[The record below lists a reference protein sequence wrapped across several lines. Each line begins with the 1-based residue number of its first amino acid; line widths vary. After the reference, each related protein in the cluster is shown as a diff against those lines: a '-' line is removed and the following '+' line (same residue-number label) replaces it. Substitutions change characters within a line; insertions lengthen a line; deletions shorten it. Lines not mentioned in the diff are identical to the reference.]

1 MTLLHRLAS
10 VVTWIFRR
18 KRSEQAL
25 DDELRAFV
33 EMSAADKVRDGYSP
47 AEARRLAIIEL
58 GGVEQTR
65 ERVRTYRHGGGL
77 DDIGRDVRYALR
89 TFARNPGFTVIVV
102 LTLALGIGANTA
114 IFSLIDALMLRT
126 LPVPNPRELLQVA
139 FRPATPA
146 DTPGVTFSYAMVRA
160 FDEQRDIF
168 SGVAG
173 FSASSFDV
181 GAPGSISHV
190 PGAMVTGAYYETLG
204 LTPALGRLLSRAD
217 DEAGAPLV
225 AVLSYGYWERVF
237 ARRPDVL
244 GQILTIK
251 GLPVAIVGVSPPG
264 FVGANVG
271 SVADITMAAATLAQ
285 VNPSDA
291 PLLGKGNFWMRTLAR
306 PAAGVQV
313 EQATARLNA
322 VWPQIADSVIAPH
335 WPAFQRK
342 GLAAASFQL
351 NDGGTGW
358 TFLRAMYRKP
368 LIVLMAVVGLVLLI
382 ACANVASLLLARASA
397 RQREIAVR
405 LAIGAGRGRIVRQLL
420 IESTLLSL
428 IGAAFGVGLAWVSGQ
443 FLVALISSGP
453 FDAVFDL
460 TPNWRVLGFTSAIA
474 IATGLLFGMAPALQT
489 TANGT
494 AAALKSGRMGGSL
507 SRVLPTL
514 VSAQVALSL
523 VLLAG
528 AGLFVRTLHNL
539 QSLDPGFNAT
549 GVLVAEL
556 ERGPAVPAALLD
568 EVQRLPGVLSA
579 TVSTHTP
586 LNGSVWSE
594 PAVPAGQAV
603 PERDNAYFI
612 GAGPDFFTT
621 MQIPLVSGRA
631 FTARD
636 AGDGPTVAIVN
647 EVFAQ
652 QHFKNQNPVGQH
664 LAAKVNGARRD
675 LEIVGLVRN
684 THAAG
689 LRVAPPAT
697 VYVAYAQLSGRC
709 ADVRVGARDG
719 CARSG
724 LVRVPANAPNAVEWP
739 GRSPGAVSPGA
750 GDHHPGAD
758 DGDAR
763 RRIRTAG
770 ADARL
775 RRALRPAGLRRRAT
789 DQGNRHSHGPRRPGG
804 AGRRAGA
811 RSRHAARA
819 DRDRT
824 RPAGRVSRISMGE
837 VDAVR
842 SDAGRPRHAR
852 RGNPAPCGRRATCG
866 LHPGTPCRSSRP
878 AGGAAAR
885 VDAAPETNEAASLVT
900 ASPMWQRDA
909 STESPARR
917 DAASSAHHPPRSIV
931 RPVW

>member
-10 VVTWIFRR
+10 VLTWIFRR
-18 KRSEQAL
+18 NRAEQAL

-77 DDIGRDVRYALR
+77 DDVGRDVRYAVR
-89 TFARNPGFTVIVV
+89 TFVRNPGFTVIVV

-114 IFSLIDALMLRT
+114 IFSLIDALMLRS

-139 FRPATPA
+139 FRPTTPA
-146 DTPGVTFSYAMVRA
+146 ETPGVTFSYAMVRA

-181 GAPGSISHV
+181 GAPGSISRV

-204 LTPALGRLLSRAD
+204 LTPVLGRLLTRPD

-237 ARRPDVL
+237 ARRPDVI
-244 GQILTIK
+244 GQTLTIK

-285 VNPSDA
+285 VNASDA

-306 PAAGVQV
+306 PAAGVPV
-313 EQATARLNA
+313 AQATARLNA

-335 WPAFQRK
+335 WPVFQRK
-342 GLAAASFQL
+342 QLAGASFQL

-358 TFLRAMYRKP
+358 TFLREMYRKP

-460 TPNWRVLGFTSAIA
+460 SPNWRVLAFTSAIA

-489 TANGT
+489 TADGT

-507 SRVLPTL
+507 SRALPTL

-539 QSLDPGFNAT
+539 QRLDPGFNAT

-568 EVQRLPGVLSA
+568 EVQRLPGVMSA

-603 PERDNAYFI
+603 PERDNAFFI

-664 LAAKVNGARRD
+664 LAAKVNGTRRD

-697 VYVAYAQLSGRC
+697 VYVAYAQLSG
-709 ADVRVGARDG
+709 DVQRSVSVRATGALGQVSSAFQQTLQTRLNGPVEVRALSAQVQATIIQERMMATLGAGFGLLALTLACVGLYGLLAYGVAQRTREIGIRMALGAQGARVVALVLG
-719 CARSG
+719 RGMRLVLIGIALGLPAALAASRWVRSMLFG
-724 LVRVPANAPNAVEWP
+724 LTPADPVTL
-739 GRSPGAVSPGA
+739 GGAILLLVAAAQLA
-750 GDHHPGAD
+750 GYIP
-758 DGDAR
+758 AR
-763 RRIRTAG
+763 R
-770 ADARL
+770 
-775 RRALRPAGLRRRAT
+775 
-789 DQGNRHSHGPRRPGG
+789 
-804 AGRRAGA
+804 
-811 RSRHAARA
+811 
-819 DRDRT
+819 
-824 RPAGRVSRISMGE
+824 
-837 VDAVR
+837 
-842 SDAGRPRHAR
+842 
-852 RGNPAPCGRRATCG
+852 
-866 LHPGTPCRSSRP
+866 
-878 AGGAAAR
+878 AAR
-885 VDAAPETNEAASLVT
+885 VDPLV
-900 ASPMWQRDA
+900 ALRH
-909 STESPARR
+909 E
-917 DAASSAHHPPRSIV
+917 
-931 RPVW
+931 